1 MILSFVF
8 RLSNLFN
15 SGIHFTTINCF
26 EESGEMKSSQTVLK
40 NNNNKSRT
48 ILMAYTIGDE
58 KSGFN
63 SLLTIELNNNNSS
76 NNKSEFKYVSS
87 VLSSFSLLF
96 LSYAFYY
103 DIYYV

>member
-8 RLSNLFN
+8 RSSNLFN
-15 SGIHFTTINCF
+15 SGIHFTSINCF

-63 SLLTIELNNNNSS
+63 SLLTIELNNNSS